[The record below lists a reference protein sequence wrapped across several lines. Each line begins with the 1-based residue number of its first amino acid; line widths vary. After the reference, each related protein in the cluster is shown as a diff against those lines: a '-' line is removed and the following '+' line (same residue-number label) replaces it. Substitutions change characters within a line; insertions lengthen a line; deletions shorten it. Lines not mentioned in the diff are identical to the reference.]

1 MGKKEK
7 KKTPQA
13 WEEGTRSQLADIR
26 AHVNTAFDKYYG
38 DGQLGL
44 SPQEYAAFV
53 AILRT
58 PLPVTFRLSG
68 CPSSTHALALR
79 DAMVAEYVPTL
90 RAALPSP
97 PQPLPWYPAQLA
109 WQFDVSRAELR
120 GKGAAADAPP
130 PAGAATLAAFHAW
143 LLDGTETGRVQR
155 QELVSMVPTLLLG
168 VAPGHRVLDMCA
180 SPGSKTQQLIEWL
193 DGRGL
198 VVANDA
204 DRKRCHLMVSR
215 ASKLLSPLLFA
226 INHDARLLP
235 EELTGA
241 DGVAAPWRFDRV
253 LCDVPCSGDGTL
265 RKAPAIW
272 RQWTV
277 GSGNALHRLQLQIA
291 CKGARLLAVGGT
303 LVYSTCSLNP
313 VENEAVVAQLL
324 KEFGGSLALVDV
336 SSQLPQ
342 LRRRPGL
349 ATWRVWHRAKW
360 HDTWASMV
368 DRFPRKCPRFET
380 LFPPTAAEAAAMH
393 LDRCLRLFPQDND
406 SGGFF
411 VAVFEKVADHAPDAG
426 ALAPEDS
433 QEVCV
438 VEGAAIL
445 PEALTRI
452 ADGAAEGAAATAE
465 AASTTEEAADAGADA
480 VPAEAGEA
488 AAAGDGLGLDVMHM
502 CTNLPKRQKE
512 DNGEFVYQPLFVP
525 PPEMVDEIAT
535 FFGIGDSFPLARLAA
550 RSVGALTLVLVGPEA
565 RALLAADGGGALRLV
580 HTGVRCF
587 ERDVAKGTSCAY
599 RVCQSGL
606 PLLLPHLTRQRGV
619 LSAAAMG
626 ALLSDSTVRP
636 ADWAAAD
643 VTLAGCAPGSVVL
656 RCEPPAAGAAPL
668 HAVAL
673 LAPSGALHAMV
684 AKAERSSLLRQ
695 LNGASQ

>member
-44 SPQEYAAFV
+44 SPEEYTQFV

-426 ALAPEDS
+426 ALAPEDA

-452 ADGAAEGAAATAE
+452 ADGAAEGAAATATE
-465 AASTTEEAADAGADA
+465 AATEEAADGAADDADA
-480 VPAEAGEA
+480 VPAAARAARRRRPRPRRDAHVHQPAEAPEGGQRRVRVPAALRA
-488 AAAGDGLGLDVMHM
+488 AARNGRRDCRLLRHRRQ
-502 CTNLPKRQKE
+502 LP
-512 DNGEFVYQPLFVP
+512 
-525 PPEMVDEIAT
+525 
-535 FFGIGDSFPLARLAA
+535 
-550 RSVGALTLVLVGPEA
+550 A
-565 RALLAADGGGALRLV
+565 RAPRRPLGRRAHPRARRPGGTRAP
-580 HTGVRCF
+580 RC
-587 ERDVAKGTSCAY
+587 RRRRRAPPRAHG
-599 RVCQSGL
+599 R
-606 PLLLPHLTRQRGV
+606 PLLRTRRGQGHQ
-619 LSAAAMG
+619 LRIPRAS
-626 ALLSDSTVRP
+626 R
-636 ADWAAAD
+636 
-643 VTLAGCAPGSVVL
+643 GC
-656 RCEPPAAGAAPL
+656 RCCC
-668 HAVAL
+668 
-673 LAPSGALHAMV
+673 
-684 AKAERSSLLRQ
+684 RI
-695 LNGASQ
+695 